1 MKGYDL
7 KFESVK
13 IIEGKVVIDTNL
25 VVKYEV
31 TGPDVDPDFPVT
43 EVESNDLARYILFSS
58 ILMLLAI
65 IIKKRF

>member
-31 TGPDVDPDFPVT
+31 TGPDVDLNFPVT
-43 EVESNDLARYILFSS
+43 GVESNDVARYILFTS

>member
-7 KFESVK
+7 KFELVK

-31 TGPDVDPDFPVT
+31 TGPDIDPDFPVT
-43 EVESNDLARYILFSS
+43 GVESNDITGYTLFTS

>member
-31 TGPDVDPDFPVT
+31 TGPDVDPDFSVT
-43 EVESNDLARYILFSS
+43 GVESNDITGYTLFTS

>member
-31 TGPDVDPDFPVT
+31 TGPDVDLNFPVT
-43 EVESNDLARYILFSS
+43 GVESSDIT
-58 ILMLLAI
+58 
-65 IIKKRF
+65 